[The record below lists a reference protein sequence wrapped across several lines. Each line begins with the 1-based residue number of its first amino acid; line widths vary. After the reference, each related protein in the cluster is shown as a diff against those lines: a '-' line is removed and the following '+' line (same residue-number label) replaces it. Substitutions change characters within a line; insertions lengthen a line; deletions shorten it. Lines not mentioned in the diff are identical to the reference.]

1 MKIDLRPR
9 KSRIERQR
17 EKKGS
22 LEIER
27 SLCYDLGERERWRG
41 CACAFVKYKV
51 RLPNA
56 DGLEVFLFYLFI
68 LFYFNRWR

>member
-1 MKIDLRPR
+1 M
-9 KSRIERQR
+9 
-17 EKKGS
+17 GS

-27 SLCYDLGERERWRG
+27 SLCYDLGERDRWRG

-56 DGLEVFLFYLFI
+56 DGLEVFFILSFYFI
-68 LFYFNRWR
+68 LFYFILF